1 MLKTLD
7 ILIGATTVVLI
18 FSMAVTVITQAL
30 TTIVGRRGRHLRD
43 GLTDLLQQ
51 LGIYD
56 RDISKSIAGAVLTH
70 PLFSEGKSWWGWGKT
85 RLGTV
90 ISREDFT
97 RILLDAAA
105 SVSPA
110 AAVPTDPNASPP
122 ASSSASAA
130 PTGATPAASPAT
142 VAPATLVSDP
152 LWKNLDKVAA
162 SELVKML
169 KANGISDP
177 AKTLKNVRDMAL
189 QLEASNPELASDVR
203 QSLAL
208 INEAKS
214 DYVARVNSWF
224 DQTIERVGERF
235 TKYTHYVTVGIA
247 AAVVLAVQLDII
259 AVIDRLSV
267 DDAFRNTIVKSAIAD
282 FGEQSEGSAK
292 KTDTKNEPS
301 NAQAPETNSPVPA
314 GTTSTAT
321 ATQPSTASTNSSP
334 TPVGAT
340 ASPAAPDSA
349 AGPGNSTATLTA
361 SSATT
366 ATATTPEAAAGASAT
381 QPAPSTSTGTPST
394 TMATAAGTTGAVG
407 GTKNTGSSGQGT
419 DAGNTG
425 NVPKFDANKYYNDL
439 SAAGLIT
446 LPLGYNW
453 VEQWSLRKVPGM
465 LIAILL
471 VSLGAPFWYNILKDL
486 LGLRSSLAQNDDV
499 QRATRQT
506 TQDVQPAVAAITAQ
520 VAAVAPAWLKGE
532 RGDLGASG

>member
-30 TTIVGRRGRHLRD
+30 TTIIGRRGKHLRD
-43 GLTDLLQQ
+43 GLADLLQQ

-56 RDISKSIAGAVLTH
+56 RDISNKIAQAVLTH

-97 RILLDAAA
+97 RILLDAAS

-110 AAVPTDPNASPP
+110 VTAAVTTDPNAPAPAPGSVSPAP
-122 ASSSASAA
+122 AD
-130 PTGATPAASPAT
+130 ATPATSTPA
-142 VAPATLVSDP
+142 APNKAASDP
-152 LWKNLDKVAA
+152 LWNNLDKVAGD
-162 SELVKML
+162 ELVKML

-177 AKTLKNVRDMAL
+177 GKTLKNVRDMAL
-189 QLEASNPELASDVR
+189 QLEASNPALASDVR

-208 INEAKS
+208 IHEAKS

-247 AAVVLAVQLDII
+247 AVVVLAVQLDII

-267 DDAFRNTIVKSAIAD
+267 DDSFRNTIVDSAIAD
-282 FGEQSEGSAK
+282 FGEHSPAASTSGAAK
-292 KTDTKNEPS
+292 KSDSKGG
-301 NAQAPETNSPVPA
+301 NSGTTQPVPA
-314 GTTSTAT
+314 TTNT
-321 ATQPSTASTNSSP
+321 P
-334 TPVGAT
+334 TPSGAT
-340 ASPAAPDSA
+340 AGSTAPSTSASAASSTAAPAATPPTD
-349 AGPGNSTATLTA
+349 GLTITREAT
-361 SSATT
+361 SS
-366 ATATTPEAAAGASAT
+366 SSST
-381 QPAPSTSTGTPST
+381 QPAPAVPNSTPAGAVTPATGSTG
-394 TMATAAGTTGAVG
+394 AAGETPNTGASTGPG
-407 GTKNTGSSGQGT
+407 GHAT
-419 DAGNTG
+419 DI
-425 NVPKFDANKYYNDL
+425 PKVDADKYYNDL
-439 SAAGLIT
+439 SGAGLVT
-446 LPLGYNW
+446 LPFGYNW
-453 VEQWSLRKVPGM
+453 RDQLSWRKVPGM

-486 LGLRSSLAQNDDV
+486 LGLRSDLAKNDDV

-506 TQDVQPAVAAITAQ
+506 TQDTQPAIAAITAQ

>member
-30 TTIVGRRGRHLRD
+30 TTIVGRRGKHLRD
-43 GLTDLLQQ
+43 GLADLLQQ

-56 RDISKSIAGAVLTH
+56 RDISNKIAQAVLTH

-97 RILLDAAA
+97 RILLDAASA
-105 SVSPA
+105 VSPTVTAAVTTDPNAPAPGSVSPA
-110 AAVPTDPNASPP
+110 P
-122 ASSSASAA
+122 A
-130 PTGATPAASPAT
+130 GATPAASTPA
-142 VAPATLVSDP
+142 APNKAAGSDP
-152 LWKNLDKVAA
+152 LWNNLDKVAGD
-162 SELVKML
+162 ELVKML

-177 AKTLKNVRDMAL
+177 GKTLKNVRDMAL
-189 QLEASNPELASDVR
+189 QLEASNPALASDVR

-208 INEAKS
+208 IHEAKS

-247 AAVVLAVQLDII
+247 AVVVLAVQLDII

-267 DDAFRNTIVKSAIAD
+267 DDSFRNTIVDSAIAD
-282 FGEQSEGSAK
+282 FGEH
-292 KTDTKNEPS
+292 
-301 NAQAPETNSPVPA
+301 
-314 GTTSTAT
+314 
-321 ATQPSTASTNSSP
+321 
-334 TPVGAT
+334 
-340 ASPAAPDSA
+340 SPAASTAGAAKKSDSK
-349 AGPGNSTATLTA
+349 GGNSGT
-361 SSATT
+361 
-366 ATATTPEAAAGASAT
+366 T
-381 QPAPSTSTGTPST
+381 QPAPATSNTPTPSGASAGSTVPGTSTSATSSTTAPAAPPATDGLTITQEATSSSSSTQPAPAASNGTPGGAVPATTVAGTAGGTPTTGTSTGPGGH
-394 TMATAAGTTGAVG
+394 ATDIPKV
-407 GTKNTGSSGQGT
+407 
-419 DAGNTG
+419 DA
-425 NVPKFDANKYYNDL
+425 DKYYNDL
-439 SAAGLIT
+439 SGAGLVT
-446 LPLGYNW
+446 LPFGYNW
-453 VEQWSLRKVPGM
+453 RDQLSWRKVPGM

-486 LGLRSSLAQNDDV
+486 LGLRSDLAKNDDV

-506 TQDVQPAVAAITAQ
+506 TQDTQPAIAAITTQ

>member
-30 TTIVGRRGRHLRD
+30 TTIIGRRGRHLRD
-43 GLTDLLQQ
+43 GLADLLQQ

-56 RDISKSIAGAVLTH
+56 RDTSSKIAQAVLTH

-97 RILLDAAA
+97 RILLDAASSVSPTVTA
-105 SVSPA
+105 AVTTDPHAPPPAPGSVSPA
-110 AAVPTDPNASPP
+110 P
-122 ASSSASAA
+122 ASATGTAS
-130 PTGATPAASPAT
+130 TPAAPNKA
-142 VAPATLVSDP
+142 AVSDP
-152 LWKNLDKVAA
+152 LWNNLDKVAGD
-162 SELVKML
+162 ELVKML

-177 AKTLKNVRDMAL
+177 GKTLKNVRDMAL
-189 QLEASNPELASDVR
+189 QLEASNPGLASDVR

-208 INEAKS
+208 IHEAKS

-224 DQTIERVGERF
+224 DQTIDRVGERF

-247 AAVVLAVQLDII
+247 AVVVLAVQLDII

-267 DDAFRNTIVKSAIAD
+267 DDSFRNTIVDSAIAD
-282 FGEQSEGSAK
+282 FGEH
-292 KTDTKNEPS
+292 P
-301 NAQAPETNSPVPA
+301 PA
-314 GTTSTAT
+314 
-321 ATQPSTASTNSSP
+321 
-334 TPVGAT
+334 
-340 ASPAAPDSA
+340 
-349 AGPGNSTATLTA
+349 
-361 SSATT
+361 ATT
-366 ATATTPEAAAGASAT
+366 AGAAKKSDSKGASSGVT
-381 QPAPSTSTGTPST
+381 QPAPATTSTPTPAGATAGSTATSTSAS
-394 TMATAAGTTGAVG
+394 AASSTAAPAATPPTDGLTITQEATSSSSSTQPPPAVSNGTLAGAVTSATGNAGAAGATPDTGVSTGAG
-407 GTKNTGSSGQGT
+407 AHAT
-419 DAGNTG
+419 DI
-425 NVPKFDANKYYNDL
+425 PKVDADKYYNDL
-439 SAAGLIT
+439 SGAGLVT
-446 LPLGYNW
+446 LPFGYNW
-453 VEQWSLRKVPGM
+453 RDQLSWRKVPGM

-486 LGLRSSLAQNDDV
+486 LGLRSDLAKNDDV

-506 TQDVQPAVAAITAQ
+506 TQDAQPAIAAITTQ